1 MLVLRLVML
10 VVLAMLLADT
20 AGAEERTVTAYAPW
34 EGRGLLY
41 ATGPE
46 RATFVGAFSGTVF
59 VEDEGGLTP
68 GGNIM
73 CPGFMEID
81 LSSGRQTGNG
91 HCVISNEE
99 GERVYADWTCSGAH
113 LMGCEGK
120 FTLTAGTGSYTGIT
134 GEGDMIVRSGLQA
147 VAVSGPGN
155 IVQRSA
161 SGLVIW
167 RNLRFSIPD

>member
-10 VVLAMLLADT
+10 MIVVVLLAET
-20 AGAEERTVTAYAPW
+20 AAAEERTVTAYAPW
-34 EGRGLLY
+34 EGRGQLY

-46 RATFVGAFSGTVF
+46 RATFVGAFSGVVF
-59 VEDEGGLTP
+59 VEDEGELAL

-73 CPGFMEID
+73 CPGVMEID
-81 LSSGRQTGNG
+81 LASERQTGSG
-91 HCVISNEE
+91 HCVISNVE
-99 GERVYADWTCSGAH
+99 GERVYADWTCSGEH
-113 LMGCEGK
+113 IMGCEGK
-120 FTLTAGTGSYTGIT
+120 FTLTAGTGSYAGIM
-134 GEGDMIVRSGLQA
+134 GGGDMLVRSGLQA
-147 VAVSGPGN
+147 SAVSGPGN

>member
-1 MLVLRLVML
+1 MTVLRI
-10 VVLAMLLADT
+10 AMLMILTVLLTDSGA
-20 AGAEERTVTAYAPW
+20 AEERTITAYAPW
-34 EGRGLLY
+34 EGRGQLY

-46 RATFVGAFSGTVF
+46 RATFVGAFSGVVF
-59 VEDEGGLTP
+59 VEDEGELNP

-73 CPGFMEID
+73 CPGVMEID
-81 LSSGRQTGNG
+81 LASERQIGSG
-91 HCVISNEE
+91 HCVISNAE
-99 GERVYADWTCSGAH
+99 GERVYADWACSGAH

-120 FTLTAGTGSYTGIT
+120 FVLTAGTGAYAGIK

-147 VAVSGPGN
+147 IAVSGAGN

-167 RNLRFSIPD
+167 RNLRFSIPE